1 MHTLLVA
8 VHGILTRQ
16 TDPSWPDRL
25 DAWMCRRDSGV
36 KVLKKEYAAGPLP
49 RWNCLMR
56 NPRLARALEAEIVLF
71 LEGRQGP
78 LPPTWLVAHSN
89 GAVIALRVT
98 HRLIARGYR
107 VGGLILTGAAC
118 PADVRANGV
127 WNWCQRGQLG
137 AAIAYCS
144 PDDRVLAGDARAL
157 RGPWRRVRAWL
168 WAWLI
173 WPYGCLGRTGWT
185 GLDAG
190 AGAPPEALGGP
201 RACRGAVLF
210 TRWFRGGHSAYFAPD
225 RIEQTFEQIYR
236 DIGSS
241 RAVWGQG
248 PAMPD
253 SRPAP
258 RQGLLV
264 SRPLVGLSANRRDFE
279 LP

>member
-8 VHGILTRQ
+8 LHGILTRQ

-25 DAWMCRRDSGV
+25 DAWMSRRDAGV

-49 RWNCLMR
+49 RWNCLVR
-56 NPRLARALEAEIVLF
+56 NPRLARALEEEIVLF
-71 LEGRQGP
+71 LEGRPWP
-78 LPPTWLVAHSN
+78 LPPTWFVAHSN

-157 RGPWRRVRAWL
+157 RGPLRRVRAWL
-168 WAWLI
+168 WARLI

-190 AGAPPEALGGP
+190 AGAHPEAITGP
-201 RACRGAVLF
+201 TARRGAVLF

-225 RIEQTFEQIYR
+225 RIEQTFDQIYC
-236 DIGSS
+236 DILSS
-241 RAVWGQG
+241 RAAWAQAPV
-248 PAMPD
+248 MPD
-253 SRPAP
+253 GQPAP
-258 RQGLLV
+258 GQSLLAP
-264 SRPLVGLSANRRDFE
+264 RPFFELSVNRRVFA